1 MWLDWS
7 NAMSIT
13 ISITTY
19 IIEIAR
25 PFLYLRVC
33 SNTTPIRL
41 FVTNLC
47 HESLGAKLLPEIH
60 KLQRT
65 ARFPAFM
72 RPHFDVSPSRD
83 DLEMFPHQSVKS
95 QSKFVRINQNF
106 DVCKST
112 AFFCG
117 PVLFVSC
124 LCQQL
129 TCFQFPGLFFSCL
142 VCSLVVLNSKYR
154 SQRPWNVAKLFESW
168 KDISWKRLSIRHG
181 SDASSHR
188 INWKFPKLQRLNFEL
203 EISRPTLLFDTLRR
217 CSR

>member
-47 HESLGAKLLPEIH
+47 HGSLGAELLQEIH

-95 QSKFVRINQNF
+95 QPKFVRINQNF

-112 AFFCG
+112 AFFLWSSSFCFMSL
-117 PVLFVSC
+117 PTTDLFPIPWALFFLSC
-124 LCQQL
+124 LLSCGLEFEISVPTTVKCCKVIWKLKRYQL
-129 TCFQFPGLFFSCL
+129 KTVIDP
-142 VCSLVVLNSKYR
+142 
-154 SQRPWNVAKLFESW
+154 P
-168 KDISWKRLSIRHG
+168 WKRCIF
-181 SDASSHR
+181 ASNQLKIPQTSTAEFW
-188 INWKFPKLQRLNFEL
+188 IGN
-203 EISRPTLLFDTLRR
+203 
-217 CSR
+217 